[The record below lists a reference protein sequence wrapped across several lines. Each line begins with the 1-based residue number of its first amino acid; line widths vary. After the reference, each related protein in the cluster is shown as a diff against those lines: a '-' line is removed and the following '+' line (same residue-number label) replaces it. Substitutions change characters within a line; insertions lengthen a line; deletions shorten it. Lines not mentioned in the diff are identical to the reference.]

1 VNGDVELASDAVRVR
16 CNPGHGMVI
25 TEFRDEATG
34 ANALWTR
41 SGFTPATISRRIGT
55 AGGPSIESFMDIF
68 VGGWF
73 EMFPSA
79 GIPGSSSGA
88 LSVMHGEVARIPW
101 DEVERSDSRLVCET
115 TTLRTPFGVRRTL
128 EVMDGTL
135 RSRTE
140 VVNLGS
146 EPVPFLW
153 GQHPCFRRE
162 TFRGGRIH
170 VDVASADVPAP
181 PFDEQNSRLACQT
194 FDWPLARA
202 LDGGTADL
210 SRIPETADGRH
221 DHILLRPAATS
232 ARITAPSLGREL
244 VFEFGDAPHHT
255 VLLWQDFCA
264 KGESLYGAIDTF
276 TLEASNN
283 PGRYVSD
290 ASEPEVMDAGA
301 SMHAELFMTWRDLDD
316 A

>member
-1 VNGDVELASDAVRVR
+1 VNGGVELASDAVRVR
-16 CNPGHGMVI
+16 CDPAHGMVI
-25 TEFRDEATG
+25 TEFRDDSTG

-41 SGFTPATISRRIGT
+41 SGFTPATITRRIGL
-55 AGGPSIESFMDIF
+55 AGAPSIESFMDLF

-79 GIPGSSSGA
+79 GLPGDATGA

-128 EVMDGTL
+128 EVVDSTL
-135 RSRTE
+135 RARTD
-140 VVNLGS
+140 VVNLGG

-153 GQHPCFRRE
+153 GQHPCFLRE

-170 VDVASADVPAP
+170 MDVASGDVPDP
-181 PFDEQNSRLACQT
+181 PFDEPNSRLECGP
-194 FDWPLARA
+194 FVWPLAPART
-202 LDGGTADL
+202 GGAADL
-210 SRIPETADGRH
+210 SQIPDTADGRH

-232 ARITAPSLGREL
+232 ARITAPRLGREVL
-244 VFEFGDAPHHT
+244 FEFGDAPHDT
-255 VLLWQDFCA
+255 VLLWQDFRA
-264 KGESLYGAIDTF
+264 PGESLHGAIDTF
-276 TLEASNN
+276 TLEPSNN
-283 PGRYVSD
+283 PGRFASD
-290 ASEPEVMDAGA
+290 AREPGVLDAGT
-301 SMHAELFMTWRDLDD
+301 SMHAELSLTWRDLED